1 MVFQRKGAR
10 EMKAAKLVGKQLQ
23 EFSLRLVS
31 HLCIF
36 VLGDFLLM
44 LNFSKR
50 SQRELK
56 KSLFL
61 CVSAALCQRP
71 LLSFVV

>member
-23 EFSLRLVS
+23 EFSLRLGS

-36 VLGDFLLM
+36 ALGDFLLK
-44 LNFSKR
+44 LNFSK
-50 SQRELK
+50 QRHGDTEK
-56 KSLFL
+56 TFH
-61 CVSAALCQRP
+61 
-71 LLSFVV
+71 